1 MRDLCKVM
9 ISTLK
14 YVHDNS
20 FVHRGIEPS
29 CFKFASRS
37 DEASILKL
45 TQFGSA
51 CSVRE
56 GPVTTDVVT
65 NEYVAPEILLGNLH
79 GVVRDGREAMAIRVR
94 VSVRLVFLNFTCSRL
109 AL

>member
-1 MRDLCKVM
+1 MRDLCRVM
-9 ISTLK
+9 ISTLEH
-14 YVHDNS
+14 VHVNF

-29 CFKFASRS
+29 CFKFASPS
-37 DEASILKL
+37 GEPTSLKL

-65 NEYVAPEILLGNLH
+65 EEYAAPEILLGKSH
-79 GVVRDGREAMAIRVR
+79 GRVRDEREDMAVRVR
-94 VSVRLVFLNFTCSRL
+94 VSVCLKFLNFTCSRL